1 MYNRSSPSSLRT
13 FCTLLTAIAALALSR
28 SASAQEVTG
37 PSVVVR
43 GQPVASP
50 TPSQDDHRA
59 KLDHI
64 MPEVW
69 GTEITVTKKASVIKL
84 DKQPPVENNNLQE
97 LFVKAP
103 GLVVSEQ
110 QNPGQFNY
118 SYRGLG
124 NPQESEY
131 TLFLMNGLP
140 LMSEWIGFPTL
151 YYQPFPQSVSE
162 IQFIRG
168 GNSLLYGPEPAPAVN
183 FITKRPKPGSPLG
196 AYLEGV
202 GGAYG
207 YYSGYGAVQQ
217 GTGPWEFRIDGGY
230 QTADGQRDNGDYNIW
245 QADGYLG
252 YHPDSHQLITLE
264 FHASRFN
271 GGDPGKVNQFQF
283 DCGPEFRDH
292 PLQRKLG

>member
-1 MYNRSSPSSLRT
+1 
-13 FCTLLTAIAALALSR
+13 
-28 SASAQEVTG
+28 
-37 PSVVVR
+37 
-43 GQPVASP
+43 
-50 TPSQDDHRA
+50 
-59 KLDHI
+59 

-110 QNPGQFNY
+110 QNPGQFNF

-207 YYSGYGAVQQ
+207 YYSGLRRGAAGDRPV
-217 GTGPWEFRIDGGY
+217 GIPDRWWLSDERMVSVTMAITTSGRPTVISVTIR
-230 QTADGQRDNGDYNIW
+230 TATN
-245 QADGYLG
+245 
-252 YHPDSHQLITLE
+252 
-264 FHASRFN
+264 
-271 GGDPGKVNQFQF
+271 
-283 DCGPEFRDH
+283 
-292 PLQRKLG
+292 